1 MISPSYISINKK
13 WPGDEGHGRLRPQL
27 ICGKHLR
34 EKSSDKAVMR
44 GAIAVNAAK
53 LPDFLQKT

>member
-13 WPGDEGHGRLRPQL
+13 WHGDEGHGRLRPQL

-34 EKSSDKAVMR
+34 EKCSDKGVMR
-44 GAIAVNAAK
+44 GG
-53 LPDFLQKT
+53 LR